1 MQIRSKKSGFCCK
14 LKGKFGKKRQNLP
27 HFAFRDP
34 VASIPVFRDAK
45 NGRYP
50 GISGSRYIPLDT
62 LEVMDGRRATNEME
76 RSFFKCSAI
85 KTESYFQS

>member
-34 VASIPVFRDAK
+34 LASIPAFRDAK

-50 GISGSRYIPLDT
+50 GISGSRYIPLGT
-62 LEVMDGRRATNEME
+62 LVLAVQCFAWFDNSTMTLW
-76 RSFFKCSAI
+76 
-85 KTESYFQS
+85 

>member
-50 GISGSRYIPLDT
+50 GISGSRYIPLGT
-62 LEVMDGRRATNEME
+62 LV
-76 RSFFKCSAI
+76 CVAI
-85 KTESYFQS
+85 GEQKEDENNRLSTECY